1 LILEVAAAVA
11 AAALLFG
18 IALVVQKLFL
28 SGPVRTPD
36 IPLAVETSL
45 RTLMLSQVRA
55 EQRIIDTPAVTDAFA
70 GIEARLIP
78 KVGALPYQVQVLVVD
93 SPVVTMPGGLIV
105 VYSGLARRMESPEEM
120 AAILAHELGHVVHRD
135 SLTLIARQ
143 LGIAALLTI
152 LTGGRGENLAQ
163 SALRTLV
170 TRHYSRGAEDSADA
184 FAEELLPRAGM
195 DPAAFAFALARLKK
209 REGGD
214 TPALL
219 QYLDPHSAI
228 EQRIARARAAA
239 KPAGF
244 RASPIRVDWKKAVA
258 ALPGAAKSP

>member
-1 LILEVAAAVA
+1 
-11 AAALLFG
+11 
-18 IALVVQKLFL
+18 
-28 SGPVRTPD
+28 
-36 IPLAVETSL
+36 
-45 RTLMLSQVRA
+45 
-55 EQRIIDTPAVTDAFA
+55 
-70 GIEARLIP
+70 
-78 KVGALPYQVQVLVVD
+78 
-93 SPVVTMPGGLIV
+93 
-105 VYSGLARRMESPEEM
+105 
-120 AAILAHELGHVVHRD
+120 
-135 SLTLIARQ
+135 
-143 LGIAALLTI
+143 
-152 LTGGRGENLAQ
+152 
-163 SALRTLV
+163 V

-195 DPAAFAFALARLKK
+195 DPAAFADALARLKK